1 MNTNMLFIGAAFA
14 LAIALF
20 AHTQLARFT
29 AGHAAALLTRIVL
42 IAVGAA
48 FGYIA
53 AIYSAGDPVRPA
65 LLFLIGF
72 GAVHFPAAFI
82 LWVKRERGEGK
93 T

>member
-1 MNTNMLFIGAAFA
+1 MNTNMLFIGAALA

-20 AHTQLARFT
+20 AHTQIPRFT
-29 AGHAAALLTRIVL
+29 YGHTSILIARAVL
-42 IAVGAA
+42 IAVGAG

-53 AIYSAGDPVRPA
+53 AISVANDPVRPA
-65 LLFLIGF
+65 LMFLIGF

-93 T
+93 S

>member
-1 MNTNMLFIGAAFA
+1 MLFIGAALA
-14 LAIALF
+14 LAVALF
-20 AHTQLARFT
+20 AHTQLPRFT
-29 AGHAAALLTRIVL
+29 DGHAATLLTRAVL

-48 FGYIA
+48 VGYVA
-53 AIYSAGDPVRPA
+53 ATSSAGDPLRPA

-93 T
+93 S